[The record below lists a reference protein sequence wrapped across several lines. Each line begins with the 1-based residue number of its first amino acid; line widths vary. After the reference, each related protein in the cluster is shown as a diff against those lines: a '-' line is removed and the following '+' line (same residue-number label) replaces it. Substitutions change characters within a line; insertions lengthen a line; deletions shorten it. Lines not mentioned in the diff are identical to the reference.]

1 MKPIKNKEI
10 VRIALERF
18 FKSWGFDVP
27 SYETDEKGNT
37 FFNVGERKC
46 FGGFNSKGD
55 FVLYLIDTFKNEYI
69 EYTEAIIFSY
79 NANKPRKLLTPKIA
93 IIYKQPEIQAL
104 YIIAEGNHKK
114 GEIVFETHC
123 MCGGGNFT
131 QNLDYLPFSSDIPEF
146 QAYMEQHIGG

>member
-1 MKPIKNKEI
+1 MKPIENKEI
-10 VRIALERF
+10 IRIALERF

-27 SYETDEKGNT
+27 RYETDEKGN
-37 FFNVGERKC
+37 N
-46 FGGFNSKGD
+46 
-55 FVLYLIDTFKNEYI
+55 TFKNEYI

-104 YIIAEGNHKK
+104 YIIAEENHKK
-114 GEIVFETHC
+114 GEIIFETHC
-123 MCGGGNFT
+123 MCGGGTFT

>member
-1 MKPIKNKEI
+1 MFFFDMAVKNCYNIGEVQGSTSFGDI
-10 VRIALERF
+10 SPNVTET
-18 FKSWGFDVP
+18 
-27 SYETDEKGNT
+27 TDESIT
-37 FFNVGERKC
+37 
-46 FGGFNSKGD
+46 
-55 FVLYLIDTFKNEYI
+55 IDTFKNEYI

-104 YIIAEGNHKK
+104 YIIAEENHKK
-114 GEIVFETHC
+114 GEIIFETHC
-123 MCGGGNFT
+123 MCGGGTFT